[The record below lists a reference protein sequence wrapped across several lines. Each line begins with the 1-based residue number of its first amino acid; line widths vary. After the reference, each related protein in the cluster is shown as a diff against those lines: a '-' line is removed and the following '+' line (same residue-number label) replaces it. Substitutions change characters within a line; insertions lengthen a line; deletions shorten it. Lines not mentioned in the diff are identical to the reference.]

1 MTPVRQKLIQD
12 LTIRGYSQ
20 HTIRAYVRSI
30 ADLSSHFKS
39 PPQELSEAQI
49 QSFLFHLATQRNA
62 SWSTLNVV
70 ISGFRFFFRVTVGR
84 DADEVNLTIP
94 RTRNKRRLPTVLSSE
109 EVVRLFETAS
119 NLKHRVLLMTAYSAG
134 LRVSEVV
141 RLKPVHIE
149 SDRKQIRVEQ
159 GKGRKDRYTLLSSNL
174 LEALRTYWKAYRP
187 MVWLF
192 EGKPEGSHLSETAA
206 SIAFRKIATR
216 AGINKAG
223 GIHILRHSFATHL
236 LENGMDIA
244 VIQQLLGHRNLVT
257 TASYLHVS
265 NKREKDCTSPLDLM
279 EFQIPE
285 NLASS
290 Q

>member
-1 MTPVRQKLIQD
+1 MTPIKQKLIQD

-49 QSFLFHLATQRNA
+49 QSFLFHLATERNA

-70 ISGFRFFFRVTVGR
+70 ISGFRFFFRVSVGR
-84 DADEVNLTIP
+84 NADEVNLTIP
-94 RTRNKRRLPTVLSSE
+94 RTRNKRRLPTVLSTE
-109 EVVRLFETAS
+109 EVVRLLEAAS
-119 NLKHRVLLMTAYSAG
+119 NLKHRVLLMAVYSAG

-141 RLKPVHIE
+141 RLKAIHIE

-159 GKGRKDRYTLLSSNL
+159 GKGRKDRYTLLSNTL

-187 MVWLF
+187 KDWLF
-192 EGKPEGSHLSETAA
+192 EGRAEGTHICENAVSTIFREIA
-206 SIAFRKIATR
+206 SR
-216 AGINKAG
+216 AGIKKSG
-223 GIHILRHSFATHL
+223 GIHLLLHSFATHL

-265 NKREKDCTSPLDLM
+265 NKREKDCTSPLDLV

-285 NLASS
+285 NLPSS